1 MTYNSFIPHGHCYLW
16 KPGQV
21 WLHVVSDSLI
31 ALAYYGISITL
42 IYLVQKRKDLP
53 FDWIFLLFSI
63 FIIAC
68 GTTHLMEVW
77 TLWHPIYWVWGT
89 LKALTAGVSLCGA
102 VMLIALVPQ
111 ILALPSP
118 AELEAANQQLRR
130 EIAEREQVEA
140 ALHASQSRLAGILD
154 IADDA
159 IISVDETQ
167 SITLFNQGAEKIFGY
182 SAEEILGQSLD
193 LLLPSRFGEMHRQHI
208 GEFANSPN
216 VVARGMGQRREIIG
230 RRQDGSEFPAE
241 ASISKLELE
250 GETIFTVILR
260 DISDRIAAQR
270 DRIQAQKALQYSE
283 ERLRLTLE
291 ATCIGIWDWNLLNN
305 RITWN
310 DNHARLFGLVPG
322 TFLVNYQ
329 AFRSRVHPEDIERVE
344 TPLSIALETKTDYAA
359 EYRVIWPDG
368 SIHWI
373 EAKGR
378 GFYDP
383 AGRAIRMMGTVMD
396 ISDRQAQ
403 EAALRR
409 ANDELEHRVI
419 QRTQELFEANIT
431 LRTEIA
437 EREWAERG
445 VTVQYATTRVL
456 AEAATLTEM
465 YSRILPAI
473 CNSLGWVAGEF
484 WSATRGNGSLV
495 MGNGQSHQLPI
506 TNSQFPI
513 PNSQFPITP
522 SLQCVKIWQAPEINY
537 PEFKA
542 ISQTITFAPG
552 IGLPG
557 GVWATNEPIWIADVV
572 EDDLFLR
579 SEIAAE
585 IGLHAAFGFPI
596 RIGSEILG
604 VITCFSRQI
613 QPPDVDLLDLMT
625 SIGNQIGQ
633 FIQRKQAEETLQEIA
648 TLQNAILNSANYTVI
663 STKVDGTIRTFN
675 AAAERMLGYTAA
687 EVIGKTTPA
696 IIHDWD
702 EVVQR
707 AQELS
712 QELGIT
718 IAPGFE
724 AFVAK
729 ARRGEIDER
738 EWTYIRKDGSRFPVL
753 LSVTALYDGDN
764 NITGFLGIGS
774 DITERKQAQEALQR
788 YAAEIEDLYN
798 YAPCGYHSLDADG
811 NVIRIND
818 TELNMLGY
826 AREEIIGKHVTDFLA
841 PDSWA
846 TFQENFALFKQNG
859 SVHNLELNFMRK
871 DGTILPVSLNA
882 TALKDEAGNYL
893 MSRSTIFD
901 ISARK
906 QAEAALRQS
915 EADYRAVVE
924 DQTELICRFLPN
936 GVLTFVNQAYCRY
949 FDRQLEEILH
959 NGFMS
964 LIPEEERALV
974 AQNIASLSADK
985 PYISHEHRVI
995 LPTGEIRWHQWM
1007 NRAIFNDQGQIV
1019 EYQAVGQDITDRK
1032 QAEAALRQSEERLQL
1047 ALEASGDGLWDW
1059 KIPTGEVYLSPRW
1072 LLMLGYDIDEYV
1084 ANLNTWESMIHPEDR
1099 PWVME
1104 VLNNH
1109 LQDSSVPYAFDY
1121 RVRTKSGEWKW
1132 IGNYGKVVARD
1143 EQGNPLRMAG
1153 THKDISD
1160 RKAREAEIRNLNRA
1174 LEIAVVGISQIDLPG
1189 SFIQVNPAYTSMLG
1203 YQREEIIGMDWQQTV
1218 HPDDR
1223 EKTLAAYQQMLAND
1237 KAEVEVRAVGKDGSV
1252 FDQKI
1257 VMVKAYDQEQ
1267 FIGHY
1272 GFMKDISDRREI
1284 ERLKDEFVSI
1294 VSHELRT
1301 PLTSISGALDLLASG
1316 LLQAQ
1321 PEEAQRMLNIAA
1333 NNTERLVRLIN
1344 DILDIERIES
1354 GKVSMTK
1361 QICQAENLMLQ
1372 SVEVVQEMARNAG
1385 VTISVSPLK
1394 TSLWANP
1401 DRIIQVFTNLLSN
1414 AIKFS
1419 PSGSTVWLS
1428 GEDDRGTRERGDA
1441 GMEEDGGTRERGDG
1455 ENVSRQLDPSPRL
1468 PFPASSSPSPYVL
1481 FKVTDTGRG
1490 IPADKLE
1497 SIFAPF
1503 QQVDASDSRAKGG
1516 TGLGLAICRSILQL
1530 HGGQIWAESNLGQG
1544 STFYF
1549 TLPVF
1554 YQPETDSP
1562 AFADSQIPLVLICD
1576 DDADIRFV
1584 VKTTLEQQ
1592 GYRVIAVGSGQEAIG
1607 QAIAN
1612 HPDAII
1618 LNLMMPGMDGWET
1631 LAQLKQHEETQ
1642 NIPAIVLSGLL
1653 PDNREVPH
1661 PGVNDWI
1668 VKPPD
1673 RQTLCQALE
1682 KALAKQ
1688 NQTMKVLVVEDDL
1701 DLAQV
1706 LIAMFE
1712 RYGIETFYARTGR
1725 EAIQLSQRL
1734 LPDLLILDL
1743 GLPEGDGFA
1752 VVDWLRHHNR
1762 LCHVPL
1768 VVYTSRDLSQS
1779 DRDRLKLGQTLFL
1792 TKARIT
1798 PQEFERRVINLL
1810 NRIVRVQEGPSKL

>member
-1 MTYNSFIPHGHCYLW
+1 MISALPKQLTTFLPPFPDLIMSFNSFIPHGHCYLW
-16 KPGQV
+16 KPSLV

-31 ALAYYGISITL
+31 ALAYYAITIAL
-42 IYLVQKRKDLP
+42 IYLVWKRKDLP
-53 FDWIFLLFSI
+53 FDWIFLLFGL

-68 GTTHLMEVW
+68 GTNHIMEIW
-77 TLWHPIYWVWGT
+77 TLWHPTYWLSGT
-89 LKALTAGVSLCGA
+89 LKALTAAFSLCTA
-102 VMLIALVPQ
+102 VILIPLLPQ
-111 ILALPSP
+111 VLALPSQ
-118 AELEAANQQLRR
+118 EKLQQQ
-130 EIAEREQVEA
+130 IAEREKVEA
-140 ALHASQSRLAGILD
+140 ALHASQIRLAGILD

-167 SITLFNQGAEKIFGY
+167 HITLFNQGAEKIFGY
-182 SAEEILGQSLD
+182 SAAEILGQSLD
-193 LLLPSRFGEMHRQHI
+193 VLLPSRLGEMHREYMR
-208 GEFANSPN
+208 EFSHSQD
-216 VVARGMGQRREIIG
+216 VARGMGKRREIFG
-230 RRQDGSEFPAE
+230 RRKDGKEFPGE

-270 DRIQAQKALQYSE
+270 DRLQAQQALQYSE
-283 ERLRLTLE
+283 QRLRLTLE
-291 ATCIGIWDWNLLNN
+291 ATGIGIWDWNLLNN
-305 RITWN
+305 QVNWN

-322 TFLVNYQ
+322 SFKVSYQ
-329 AFRSRVHPEDIERVE
+329 AFRDRVHSEDIEGVE
-344 TPLSIALETKTDYAA
+344 TAVTIALATKTDFVA
-359 EYRVIWPDG
+359 EYRIIWPDG
-368 SIHWI
+368 TIHWM
-373 EAKGR
+373 EGKGR
-378 GFYDP
+378 GLYDP
-383 AGRAIRMMGTVMD
+383 VGRAIRMIGTVMD
-396 ISDRQAQ
+396 ISDRKAQ
-403 EAALRR
+403 EAALHS
-409 ANDELEHRVI
+409 AYDELEHRVI
-419 QRTQELFEANIT
+419 QRTQELFEANIA

-445 VTVQYATTRVL
+445 IALQYATTRVL
-456 AEAATLTEM
+456 AEAATLAEM
-465 YSRILPAI
+465 YSRILPGI
-473 CNSLGWVAGEF
+473 CHTLGWVAGEF
-484 WSATRGNGSLV
+484 WLATPGNGSLV
-495 MGNGQSHQLPI
+495 MGNEQSH
-506 TNSQFPI
+506 QFPI

-522 SLQCVKIWQAPEINY
+522 SLKCVEIWQASSIQS
-537 PEFKA
+537 PEFAA
-542 ISQTITFAPG
+542 IAQNMTFTPG

-557 GVWATNEPIWIADVV
+557 HVWATSQPIWIADVV
-572 EDDLFLR
+572 ADASFLR
-579 SEIAAE
+579 SEIASQ
-585 IGLHAAFGFPI
+585 IGLHAAIGFPI
-596 RIGSEILG
+596 QIDGEILG
-604 VITCFSRQI
+604 VITCFSSQI
-613 QPPDVDLLDLMT
+613 KSTDADLLDLMT

-633 FIQRKQAEETLQEIA
+633 FIQRKRAEETLQQIA
-648 TLQNAILNSANYTVI
+648 TLQKAILNSANYTII
-663 STKVDGTIRTFN
+663 STTVEGTIRTFN
-675 AAAERMLGYTAA
+675 AAAERMLGYNAA

-696 IIHDWD
+696 IIHDRD

-712 QELGIT
+712 QELGVT

-729 ARRGEIDER
+729 AQRGEIDER
-738 EWTYIRKDGSRFPVL
+738 EWSYIRKDGSRFPVL
-753 LSVTALYDGDN
+753 LSVTALYDSDR

-774 DITERKQAQEALQR
+774 DISERQQAQQALQR

-798 YAPCGYHSLDADG
+798 HAPCGYHSVDADG

-826 AREEIIGKHVTDFLA
+826 AREEIVGKNVTDLLA
-841 PDSWA
+841 PDSLA
-846 TFQENFALFKQNG
+846 TFQENFPRFKQNG
-859 SVHNLELNFMRK
+859 WLHNLELNFIRK

-893 MSRSTIFD
+893 MSRSTMFD
-901 ISARK
+901 ISDRK
-906 QAEAALRQS
+906 QAEEALRQS
-915 EADYRAVVE
+915 EAHYRAIVE

-949 FDRQLEEILH
+949 FDRRLEDILH
-959 NGFMS
+959 NGFMPM
-964 LIPEEERALV
+964 IPEEDRALV
-974 AQNIASLSADK
+974 AENIASLSADK

-1019 EYQAVGQDITDRK
+1019 DYQAVGQDITDRK
-1032 QAEAALRQSEERLQL
+1032 QAEDALRQSEERLQL

-1059 KIPTGEVYLSPRW
+1059 HITTGEVYLSSRW
-1072 LLMLGYDIDEYV
+1072 LEMLGYEVDEYV
-1084 ANLNTWESMIHPEDR
+1084 ANVNNWESLIHPDDR

-1160 RKAREAEIRNLNRA
+1160 RKAREEEIRNLNRA

-1189 SFIQVNPAYTSMLG
+1189 CFIQVNPAYASMLG

-1218 HPDDR
+1218 HPYDR
-1223 EKTLAAYQQMLAND
+1223 EKTLAAYEQMLAND
-1237 KAEVEVRAVGKDGSV
+1237 KAEIEVRAVRKDGSV

-1257 VMVKAYDQEQ
+1257 VMVKAYDQQQ

-1394 TSLWANP
+1394 ASLWADP

-1419 PSGSTVWLS
+1419 SPGATVWLS
-1428 GEDDRGTRERGDA
+1428 GE
-1441 GMEEDGGTRERGDG
+1441 EDGGTRGGGDG
-1455 ENVSRQLDPSPRL
+1455 ENVSTQLSASPRL
-1468 PFPASSSPSPYVL
+1468 PFPASSSAFRYVL

-1497 SIFAPF
+1497 AIFAPF

-1516 TGLGLAICRSILQL
+1516 TGLGLAICRSILQQ
-1530 HGGQIWAESNLGQG
+1530 HGGQIWAESTLGEG

-1592 GYRVIAVGSGQEAIG
+1592 GYRAIAVGSGQEAIE

-1631 LAQLKQHEETQ
+1631 LAQLKQHPETQ
-1642 NIPAIVLSGLL
+1642 DILAIVLSGLL
-1653 PDNREVPH
+1653 PDNRELPH

-1688 NQTMKVLVVEDDL
+1688 NGKMKVLVVEDDL
-1701 DLAQV
+1701 DLAQI
-1706 LIAMFE
+1706 LITMFE

-1734 LPDLLILDL
+1734 LPDLLSLDL

-1762 LCHVPL
+1762 LCRVPL

-1810 NRIVRVQEGPSKL
+1810 NRIVRVQEGDNNL